1 MVLGGIA
8 WVHGKEAGYSS
19 GSVYIIYIYMWYILF
34 EYLVLIS
41 VPGNHASAKTG
52 LLQHPT
58 KLTTHS
64 SLNSQL

>member
-1 MVLGGIA
+1 MGF
-8 WVHGKEAGYSS
+8 HGSMAKKLDTHPEVS
-19 GSVYIIYIYMWYILF
+19 IYIYMWYILF
-34 EYLVLIS
+34 EYLVSIS
-41 VPGNHASAKTG
+41 VPGNHASAKAG